1 MISKTERFEMRLDQA
16 TLVRLDKWR
25 SGQDDLPSRAEA
37 VRRLVDAGL
46 SSSSRELNPTSAEKL
61 MIWLLTEQLKQT
73 KSYENAKSI
82 KLIQDSIYAGQFW
95 ALEWEMSGIFFDHS
109 GSGKALPLVT
119 DTMTMWTFI
128 ERAYAGFSEAD
139 KIRIET
145 EIGSWARDPKFD
157 GFDGNTEGEY
167 MQVANFLVKNLG
179 RYEEY
184 KGRSMNSHSHR
195 VSVSRRMVSAFRPM
209 LENLRGR
216 ELNVD
221 EVIKLLKLD

>member
-1 MISKTERFEMRLDQA
+1 MISKTERFEMRLDQHI
-16 TLVRLDKWR
+16 LDRLDEWR
-25 SGQDDLPSRAEA
+25 SAQGDLLSRAEA

-46 SSSSRELNPTSAEKL
+46 SSSGKEFNPTSAEKL
-61 MIWLLTEQLKQT
+61 MLWLLTEQLKHT
-73 KSYENAKSI
+73 KGYENAESI

-95 ALEWEMSGIFFDHS
+95 AIEWEMSGIFFDHS
-109 GSGKALPLVT
+109 GSRKALPLVT

-139 KIRIET
+139 KTRIET
-145 EIGSWARDPKFD
+145 EIGLWARDPKFD

-167 MQVANFLVKNLG
+167 MQVANFLLKNLG
-179 RYEEY
+179 RYEEFR
-184 KGRSMNSHSHR
+184 GRSMNSHTHR
-195 VSVSRRMVSAFRPM
+195 VSQSRRMVSAFRPM

-221 EVIKLLKLD
+221 EVIKLLQLD